1 MADALDTRKGANQ
14 MFEDTIIAFVGSG
27 LMAEAMIKGILREKL
42 ISPARIIG
50 SDPLAERRRVLA
62 ERYGVEVTA
71 DNKLAVEDAGIVV
84 LSIKPQVLP
93 AVLKELRGLIP
104 SQAFVLS
111 IIPGAR
117 LGSIAR
123 GLGHDKVVR
132 VMPNTPAQIG
142 EGMSVWTATPQVSQ
156 LERGQAQVIL
166 AALGE
171 EVYVEE
177 EKYLD
182 MATALNGSGPA
193 YVFLFM
199 EALVDAGVHL
209 GFSRQVA
216 KRIVLQTVRGA
227 VDFARQSPLH
237 LAQLR
242 NMVTT
247 PAGTTAEA
255 LQQLEE
261 GAFRALVS
269 SAVWA
274 AYQRSL
280 ELGEWSE
287 K

>member
-1 MADALDTRKGANQ
+1 
-14 MFEDTIIAFVGSG
+14 MFEDTIIAFIGSG
-27 LMAEAMIKGILREKL
+27 VMAEAMIKGILREKL
-42 ISPARIIG
+42 MEPNRIRG
-50 SDPLAERRRVLA
+50 SDPLAERREILA

-71 DNKLAVEDAGIVV
+71 DNKVAIEDAGIVV
-84 LSIKPQVLP
+84 FSIKPQVLP
-93 AVLKELRGLIP
+93 LVLKELRGLIP
-104 SQAFVLS
+104 RHCFVLS

-117 LGSIAR
+117 LETIAR
-123 GLGHDKVVR
+123 GLEHDKVVR

-142 EGMSVWTATPQVSQ
+142 EGMSVWTATSQVSQ
-156 LERGQAQVIL
+156 LERQQAQAIL

-177 EKYLD
+177 ERYLD

-209 GFSRQVA
+209 GFSREVA

-261 GAFRALVS
+261 GAFRALIL

-280 ELGEWSE
+280 ELGEQSE